1 MPTVGSLAPLAPGR
15 SRGISGCRW
24 QQRRSILRH
33 STPAGCPEPRE
44 HHGDSTSAGSFEGA
58 TARPLRVLV
67 VSVAAILQVGVA
79 VPFTVGLGLL
89 APLWGILTGWALWLA
104 SAAALV
110 RTARRA
116 PLLAPIVPIVNAG
129 LLWLLV
135 AAGGAW
141 FGWTA

>member
-1 MPTVGSLAPLAPGR
+1 M
-15 SRGISGCRW
+15 
-24 QQRRSILRH
+24 
-33 STPAGCPEPRE
+33 
-44 HHGDSTSAGSFEGA
+44 
-58 TARPLRVLV
+58 RVLV